1 MVNSRELLLNV
12 VTFEEPKT
20 LTGFSQTALQRE
32 PGLITAWSWAF
43 NAGGGKRE
51 PNPFSERGGTG

>member
-1 MVNSRELLLNV
+1 MVNPRELLINV

-20 LTGFSQTALQRE
+20 LTGFSQTALQWA
-32 PGLITAWSWAF
+32 PGLITARSWAA

-51 PNPFSERGGTG
+51 PNPFGDRGGTG